1 MDGTACAAGVGD
13 RVVAQLL
20 SEMDG
25 LQQRLGVVVS
35 AGAGGWECKL

>member
-1 MDGTACAAGVGD
+1 M
-13 RVVAQLL
+13 AQLL

-35 AGAGGWECKL
+35 YFHSLVEGVASAC